1 MPSLSDQL
9 FGGVWL
15 LWLMYWGI
23 SALRVKPAMRVES
36 RASRLGRHVL
46 LVILAALLLR
56 RYAWLN
62 GSFLNERF
70 VPDQM
75 WIVWLGF
82 GVTVIGLAFT
92 CWARVVLG
100 QNWSGTVQLKQD
112 HELIVRGPYSFVRH
126 PIYTGV
132 LVAFFGTVLRSAMT
146 SGQGWPFDQSQYLLL
161 NLAIGGTGGG
171 TPGTTVGALSTGGS
185 TMLVDWVRT
194 GAGLP
199 PDAQ

>member
-1 MPSLSDQL
+1 MPSLPAQL

-23 SALRVKPAMRVES
+23 SALRVKPAIRVES
-36 RASRLGRHVL
+36 RSSRLGRHGL

-62 GSFLNERF
+62 GSFLNDRF

-82 GVTVIGLAFT
+82 GVTVTGLAFT

-100 QNWSGTVQLKQD
+100 QNWSGVVQLKQD

-126 PIYTGV
+126 PIYTGL
-132 LVAFFGTVLRSAMT
+132 LVAFFGTA
-146 SGQGWPFDQSQYLLL
+146 
-161 NLAIGGTGGG
+161 LAIGEWH
-171 TPGTTVGALSTGGS
+171 ALIGVALLAMAFWRKLRLEERWLCELFGEPYRNY
-185 TMLVDWVRT
+185 MRRVKALVPWVI
-194 GAGLP
+194 
-199 PDAQ
+199 

>member
-126 PIYTGV
+126 PIYTGL
-132 LVAFFGTVLRSAMT
+132 LVAFFGTA
-146 SGQGWPFDQSQYLLL
+146 
-161 NLAIGGTGGG
+161 LAIGEWH
-171 TPGTTVGALSTGGS
+171 ALIGVALLAVAFWRKLRLEERWLCELFGEPYRNY
-185 TMLVDWVRT
+185 MRHVKALVPWVI
-194 GAGLP
+194 
-199 PDAQ
+199 

>member
-126 PIYTGV
+126 PIYTGL
-132 LVAFFGTVLRSAMT
+132 LVAFFGTA
-146 SGQGWPFDQSQYLLL
+146 
-161 NLAIGGTGGG
+161 LAIGEWH
-171 TPGTTVGALSTGGS
+171 ALIGVALLAMAFWRKLRLEERWLCELFGEPYRNY
-185 TMLVDWVRT
+185 MRHVKALVPWVI
-194 GAGLP
+194 
-199 PDAQ
+199 